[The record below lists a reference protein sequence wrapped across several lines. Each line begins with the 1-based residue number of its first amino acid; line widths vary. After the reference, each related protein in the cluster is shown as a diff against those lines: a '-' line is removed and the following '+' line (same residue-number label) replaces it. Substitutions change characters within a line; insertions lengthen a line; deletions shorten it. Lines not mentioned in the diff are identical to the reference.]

1 MRAIEERLGHSMR
14 GGAARSGGNAAL
26 DILTGRGADQR
37 YEPAPAPTPVM
48 DHTAVAVA
56 GQASMLYLR
65 SKTAVRPMAPR
76 YRIERPLPP
85 PRRSR
90 FRPLIPYAVAAAV
103 VAAAVIG
110 WRWSHPATN
119 AETPVEAAAQIA
131 EPQPQPQPTAVPTQA
146 AVVVARAPVAA
157 PTLQPTVAPPPAAV
171 PVPASELRMLL
182 DEAYAPGPQAWPGAP
197 DATVWRGNGAFRL
210 RASQPEHFVAVG
222 IPGTSNLTDAIVTA
236 SFHKMDG
243 PAGGGYGLILRDQGP
258 GPRDGLNQDG
268 RFYVFEAGDQGKFGI
283 WLRELDH
290 WVDLLTWTPSGAIH
304 QGTGSNELTVT
315 ATGDTM
321 SFLINGIP
329 VASQVDPLLHHGAV
343 SLFTGGDGNEVA
355 VEHITVR
362 VPR

>member
-14 GGAARSGGNAAL
+14 GGAAQARGNAAL
-26 DILTGRGADQR
+26 DILTGRGAEPR
-37 YEPAPAPTPVM
+37 YEAAPAPPPVI
-48 DHTAVAVA
+48 DHAAVAVA

-76 YRIERPLPP
+76 FRIQRPAPP
-85 PRRSR
+85 PRRSKFTPQLR
-90 FRPLIPYAVAAAV
+90 YGAAAAV
-103 VAAAVIG
+103 VVVAAVIG
-110 WRWSHPATN
+110 WRWLQPAAHTDVQVVAQN
-119 AETPVEAAAQIA
+119 ETATATEPQATVIATEAIAAAR
-131 EPQPQPQPTAVPTQA
+131 E
-146 AVVVARAPVAA
+146 PVAA
-157 PTLQPTVAPPPAAV
+157 PTVQPTIAVPPAAA
-171 PVPASELRMLL
+171 PVPASELHMLL
-182 DEAYAPGPQAWPGAP
+182 DDRYAAGPQAWPGAP

-210 RASQPEHFVAVG
+210 RASQPQHFVAVG
-222 IPGTSNLTDAIVTA
+222 IPGTDNLGDAIVTA
-236 SFHKMDG
+236 AFHKVGG

-283 WLRELDH
+283 WLREMDH
-290 WVDLLTWTPSGAIH
+290 WVDLLTWTPTGAIH
-304 QGTGSNELTVT
+304 QGTDSNELTVT

-329 VASQVDPLLHHGAV
+329 VASQSDPMLHHGAL

-355 VEHITVR
+355 VEHVTVR